1 VIRRTWPSL
10 VVGIIG
16 AIRMVQPAR
25 AASNAAKSNA
35 FCTPVGRI
43 ARSAATMPRM
53 QTPAI
58 SVPNP
63 ILRVARVALCSALA
77 LPGTNADALF
87 IVNQPWVKPATRSSE
102 AYMVL
107 TSTEGA
113 ALIGVRSPIAARASL
128 IVPGSGGEHV
138 SAALKLPPG
147 TAIALRPGA
156 NRIAL
161 TGLSRPLKLG
171 ERVALTLTI
180 ETAAGARE
188 DIAVDAEVRRESP
201 LDAERRAHRR

>member
-10 VVGIIG
+10 VFGIIG

-35 FCTPVGRI
+35 FCTPVGRV

-53 QTPAI
+53 DTPAM
-58 SVPNP
+58 SAPNR
-63 ILRVARVALCSALA
+63 ILRVARVALCGALA

-87 IVNQPWVKPATRSSE
+87 IVNQPWVKPGTRTSE

-113 ALIGVRSPIAARASL
+113 ALIGVRSPVAARASL
-128 IVPGSGGEHV
+128 IAPGSRG
-138 SAALKLPPG
+138 AALKLPAG

-156 NRIAL
+156 DRIAL
-161 TGLSRPLKLG
+161 TGLSRQLKLG

-188 DIAVDAEVRRESP
+188 DIAVDAEVRKESP
-201 LDAERRAHRR
+201 IDAERRVHRR